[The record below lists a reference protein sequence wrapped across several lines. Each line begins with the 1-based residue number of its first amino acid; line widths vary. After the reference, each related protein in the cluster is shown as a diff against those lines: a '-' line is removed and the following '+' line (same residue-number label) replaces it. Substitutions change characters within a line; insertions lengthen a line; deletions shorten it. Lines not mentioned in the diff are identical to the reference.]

1 MSALIGYFVFLVA
14 LLLFLRGVEHI
25 REHYT
30 REHLEAL
37 RRSADDLVP
46 FSAQHHPVHG
56 D

>member
-14 LLLFLRGVEHI
+14 LLLVLRGVEHM
-25 REHYT
+25 RENYT

-37 RRSADDLVP
+37 RQRADDLVP
-46 FSAQHHPVHG
+46 ISAQHHPVHG